1 METAARGAAYR
12 PWDTSGSSQYSFR
25 TSVSTI
31 ADIGDEIVEASQSD
45 GELVVEASQAA
56 EDKVF
61 VAVAEELKRGKSA
74 LQWALQNL
82 ATDGAQVVVAHVH
95 CPAQMIPM
103 SKQPSLSES
112 ELILAMT
119 FFLSKKVYPVKSGAD
134 AILILTECAVYFI
147 KKQVDVISSAFCFA
161 QQKAKPMLDFDS
173 VLSK

>member
-1 METAARGAAYR
+1 V
-12 PWDTSGSSQYSFR
+12 SSL
-25 TSVSTI
+25 
-31 ADIGDEIVEASQSD
+31 ADIGGEIVEASHSD
-45 GELVVEASQAA
+45 DELVVEEASQAA